1 MARNLIIRSSSIFR
15 NSIVNRV
22 RPFCTYLHSHSHS
35 LSSSTS
41 LTPHFSTP
49 SFAAAATFS
58 PPLHHR
64 RSLSSVPPSTD
75 IVLVNSDD
83 EFHNILNKVQ
93 DNSSNAVF
101 YFTAAWCGPCRF
113 ISPIVGD
120 ISKKYPHVTTYKI
133 DIDQEA
139 IQRTLGEL
147 QITSVP
153 TLHIFQNGKK
163 ADEVIGADVTR
174 LNYITEKLFKTE
186 FVFEVGMNDG

>member
-15 NSIVNRV
+15 KAIENRV
-22 RPFCTYLHSHSHS
+22 RPFCIYPHSQSHS

-41 LTPHFSTP
+41 LTPHSSTP
-49 SFAAAATFS
+49 SFFAAATNFS

-64 RSLSSVPPSTD
+64 RSLSSAPPSTD

-83 EFHNILNKVQ
+83 EFHSILNKVQ
-93 DNSSNAVF
+93 DNSLNAVF

-139 IQRTLGEL
+139 IQVTLGQL

-174 LNYITEKLFKTE
+174 LNYITEKLFK
-186 FVFEVGMNDG
+186 

>member
-1 MARNLIIRSSSIFR
+1 MARNLVIRSSSIFR
-15 NSIVNRV
+15 NAIQNRV
-22 RPFCTYLHSHSHS
+22 RPFCIYPHSHSHS
-35 LSSSTS
+35 LSSS
-41 LTPHFSTP
+41 PHSSIPFFFT
-49 SFAAAATFS
+49 AAASTFS

-64 RSLSSVPPSTD
+64 RSFSSAPPSTD

-83 EFHNILNKVQ
+83 EYQNILNKVQ
-93 DNSSNAVF
+93 DNSLSAVF

-139 IQRTLGEL
+139 IQGTLGQL

-174 LNYITEKLFKTE
+174 LNYITEKLFKK
-186 FVFEVGMNDG
+186 D